1 MYNEFQRMWD
11 WDYIQQQQA
20 LQYHNNQVWQ
30 IADCTKKL
38 EDFLESMEKSR
49 QVTPED
55 CDWGL
60 VKDFLLSC
68 LRIFAP
74 ML

>member
-38 EDFLESMEKSR
+38 KDFLESMDKVDPAYR
-49 QVTPED
+49 QAAAKNCCAV
-55 CDWGL
+55 L
-60 VKDFLLSC
+60 VEHMMKQQHQ
-68 LRIFAP
+68 R
-74 ML
+74 